1 MTNNFQDFENA
12 KILVIDDEVVN
23 LDIIEELLERD
34 GFSNVSFFSDPS
46 EAVKFYKNTPP
57 DLVIL
62 DLNMPV
68 LTGFDVMQLFKEIN
82 HNPQPP
88 VLVLTAQNDRKIRL
102 QALQEGARDFL
113 SKPFDDEE
121 VAQRVRNLLEMHLA
135 HKKTCSI
142 HMTLKVLCSNGPKT
156 Y

>member
-68 LTGFDVMQLFKEIN
+68 LTGFDVM
-82 HNPQPP
+82 
-88 VLVLTAQNDRKIRL
+88 
-102 QALQEGARDFL
+102 
-113 SKPFDDEE
+113 
-121 VAQRVRNLLEMHLA
+121 
-135 HKKTCSI
+135 
-142 HMTLKVLCSNGPKT
+142 
-156 Y
+156 